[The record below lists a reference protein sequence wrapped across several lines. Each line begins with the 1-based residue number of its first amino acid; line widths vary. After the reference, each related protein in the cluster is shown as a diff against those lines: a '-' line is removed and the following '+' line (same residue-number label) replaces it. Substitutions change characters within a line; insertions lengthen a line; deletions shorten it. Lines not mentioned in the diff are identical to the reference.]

1 MDAALRQL
9 EMMRLIPRAPRSI
22 TVTRLAEKLED
33 EGFTINVRTIQRDLN
48 ALTSL
53 FDLRNKAVGRTQK
66 WFWGENAELIDIPG
80 MSPQTALTM
89 FMTELFLYDQLPRSI
104 TSHLTHHFEQ
114 AREVLQKQGAL
125 SSWTDKVRVVPRTQ
139 RLIQPKID
147 EDIVKVI
154 YDALLND
161 RKFIGTYL
169 KRGVR
174 VSKEYPVSPLGLV
187 FRDGVTYLVATLRD
201 YPDVRQM
208 ALHRFRGAEPL
219 DEKVTPPKGFKLDHY
234 INDREFDYP
243 EGDFINLEF
252 KAKDFVIQALRET
265 PLSHNQGIRPFE
277 DDWVIVSC
285 RIKETQQL
293 RWWLLGFGAQV
304 EVLQPRHLRE
314 WFKESAQNLYQMYQ

>member
-1 MDAALRQL
+1 
-9 EMMRLIPRAPRSI
+9 
-22 TVTRLAEKLED
+22 
-33 EGFTINVRTIQRDLN
+33 
-48 ALTSL
+48 
-53 FDLRNKAVGRTQK
+53 
-66 WFWGENAELIDIPG
+66 
-80 MSPQTALTM
+80 
-89 FMTELFLYDQLPRSI
+89 
-104 TSHLTHHFEQ
+104 
-114 AREVLQKQGAL
+114 
-125 SSWTDKVRVVPRTQ
+125 WTDKVRVVPRTQ